1 MPGPLM
7 PRSVDP
13 SSCRIRCTLPVERA
27 TYLEVLEGLL
37 LPPSAEEEPDG
48 AARRRDGAPA
58 VLGRHLEEVALAN
71 WNQMIRFQNDLDS
84 NEIPAFSAGV
94 ESDEALEDPLDG
106 GALKHEEHHT
116 SWLI

>member
-71 WNQMIRFQNDLDS
+71 WNQMIRFQN
-84 NEIPAFSAGV
+84 
-94 ESDEALEDPLDG
+94 
-106 GALKHEEHHT
+106 T
-116 SWLI
+116 LIQMKYLRSRRV

>member
-1 MPGPLM
+1 MDARPPNASIDGPSL
-7 PRSVDP
+7 
-13 SSCRIRCTLPVERA
+13 SCRIRCTLPVERA

-71 WNQMIRFQNDLDS
+71 WNQMIRLQNTL
-84 NEIPAFSAGV
+84 IQMKYIYHVPAFSAGV
-94 ESDEALEDPLDG
+94 ESDEALEDPFDG
-106 GALKHEEHHT
+106 VALKHV
-116 SWLI
+116 